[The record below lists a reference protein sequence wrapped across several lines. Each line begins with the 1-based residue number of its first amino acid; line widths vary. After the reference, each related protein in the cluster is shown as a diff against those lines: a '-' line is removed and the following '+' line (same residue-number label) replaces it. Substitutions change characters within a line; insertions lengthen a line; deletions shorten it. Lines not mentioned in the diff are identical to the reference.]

1 MAATAAKVLILLG
14 ASTFG
19 VLGGIHIA
27 YTFWSDKLLPR
38 DQAAIDAM
46 KGTTLVLT
54 RQTTIWDAWIG
65 FNASHSL
72 GAILLAAIYLLLA
85 SQHMDVLARSQ
96 SLLLP
101 GIAAGCAYVWLAH
114 AYWFRTPFIG
124 VTLATACLVA
134 AFILLI
140 L

>member
-1 MAATAAKVLILLG
+1 MEATAARVLILLG
-14 ASTFG
+14 AVIFG
-19 VLGGIHIA
+19 ALGSVHLA
-27 YTFWSDKLLPR
+27 YTFFSEKLLPR
-38 DQAAIDAM
+38 DRAVIDAM
-46 KGTTLVLT
+46 KGTSLVLT
-54 RQTTIWDAWIG
+54 RRTTIWDAWIG

-72 GAILLAAIYLLLA
+72 GAILLAAFYLLLA
-85 SQHMDVLARSQ
+85 TQHMDLLAGSK

-124 VTLATACLVA
+124 VTIATACLVA